1 MGWLIFFAIVFLLA
15 ILPLGAGV
23 RYTAEGLTAWVLL
36 GRLRIRLYPIPGWL
50 EKLQSREKK
59 PKPPKQPAPAQPP
72 KEPQPE
78 KPKDSGSWKQYL
90 PLVRTGLDFLGSL
103 RRKLRVNNLRLHL
116 ILAGDDPA
124 DLAVNYGRAW
134 AAVGNLMPRLDRA
147 FAIRKRDIQVECDFT
162 ADKLSVE
169 FAMDLTITLGRI
181 LSLAVVYGIRVI
193 KQFLAIKKN
202 KAVQV
207 NE

>member
-1 MGWLIFFAIVFLLA
+1 MGWLISFAIVFLLA

-36 GRLRIRLYPIPGWL
+36 GRLRIRLYPVPGWL

-59 PKPPKQPAPAQPP
+59 PKPPKPPAPAQPS

-78 KPKDSGSWKQYL
+78 KPKNTGGWKKYL

-147 FAIRKRDIQVECDFT
+147 FVIRRRDIQVECDFT
-162 ADKLSVE
+162 EEKISVE

-181 LSLAVVYGIRVI
+181 LSLAVVYGVRVV